1 MEVDEVPEGLEGLDK
16 GIGNIFGKKLKKRKK
31 KKESLE
37 MSLLS
42 IQDTDFDTR
51 NGVEEY
57 TSLYDT
63 PSQNAQTFW
72 KLNSDF

>member
-31 KKESLE
+31 KKDSLE
-37 MSLLS
+37 IPLPR
-42 IQDTDFDTR
+42 IQETNVDSR
-51 NGVEEY
+51 NGVGEY

-63 PSQNAQTFW
+63 PSQNAQTF
-72 KLNSDF
+72 